1 MVNYIEDYIGKMA
14 EGKEEKPVVLQVLP
28 ELEHGGVE
36 WGTIQVAEALKQRGY
51 TNFVASKGG
60 RLVHELDKLGVEH
73 FTLSLKTKNPI
84 KMYLNSLKLEKIIKQ
99 NGINIVHARSR
110 APAWSAYWAAK
121 RAGVKYMTTFHGT
134 YGLGPRGIKKFY
146 NRVMTYGRL
155 IIAIS
160 NHIKKHMIDN
170 YQVDPAKIRLIP
182 RCVDVDKFSPHAVTQ
197 ERIVRAISDNN
208 LPEDL
213 PIIALVGRITRWK
226 GQHLLVEAMSLIKHK
241 EAYAIIVGSDQGRV
255 NYTEELKKNAKKL
268 GVDSRIQFIG
278 ESFDIPALLMVS
290 DIVLSTAIEPEA
302 FGRAAIEGQA
312 MGKIVLASNI
322 GGSLENLID
331 GVSGKLFQ
339 SNDAKSLAE
348 AIDWALDLP
357 LAERKAISAAA
368 IKNVHDNFTK
378 QIMCNK
384 TIDVYNELLKID

>member
-1 MVNYIEDYIGKMA
+1 MI
-14 EGKEEKPVVLQVLP
+14 EGKDKKLIVLQILP

-36 WGTIQVAEALKQRGY
+36 WGTIQIAEALKQHGY
-51 TNFVASKGG
+51 DNFVASSGG
-60 RLVHELDKLGVEH
+60 RLVYELNRLGIKH
-73 FTLSLKTKNPI
+73 LTLPLKTKNPI
-84 KMYLNSLKLEKIIKQ
+84 KMYLNSLKLEKFIQ
-99 NGINIVHARSR
+99 DNGINIVHARSR

-121 RAGVKYMTTFHGT
+121 RAGVKFMTTFHGT

-146 NRVMTYGRL
+146 NKVMTFGEL
-155 IIAIS
+155 VIAIS
-160 NHIKKHMIDN
+160 EHIKKHMLNN
-170 YQVDPAKIRLIP
+170 YQVDASKIRLIP
-182 RCVDVDKFSPHAVTQ
+182 RCVDVDKFSQRAVTQ
-197 ERIVRAISDNN
+197 ERIIRTISENN
-208 LPEDL
+208 LPEDR

-255 NYTEELKKNAKKL
+255 KYTNELKNLAKKL
-268 GVDSRIQFIG
+268 KVDDKIQFIG

-322 GGSLENLID
+322 GGSLENIID

-339 SNDAKSLAE
+339 SGNAQSLAE

-357 LAERKAISAAA
+357 LTERKAMSAAA

-384 TIDVYNELLKID
+384 TIDVYKELLDIN

>member
-1 MVNYIEDYIGKMA
+1 MI

-51 TNFVASKGG
+51 NSFVASKGG
-60 RLVHELDKLGVEH
+60 RLVYELNKLGIKH
-73 FTLSLKTKNPI
+73 LTLPLKTKNPI
-84 KMYLNSLKLEKIIKQ
+84 KMYLNSLRLEKFIRD

-121 RAGVKYMTTFHGT
+121 RANVRYMTTFHGT
-134 YGLGPRGIKKFY
+134 YGLGPRKIKKIY
-146 NRVMTYGRL
+146 NKVMTFGKL
-155 IIAIS
+155 VIAIS
-160 NHIKKHMIDN
+160 EHIKKHMIDN
-170 YQVDPAKIRLIP
+170 YQVDPSKIRLIP
-182 RCVDVDKFSPHAVTQ
+182 RCVDIEKFSPRAVTQ
-197 ERIVRAISDNN
+197 ERIIRTISDNN
-208 LPEDL
+208 LPEDR

-255 NYTEELKKNAKKL
+255 KYTNELKELSKKL
-268 GVDSRIQFIG
+268 KVDDRIQFIG

-290 DIVLSTAIEPEA
+290 DIILSTAIEPEA

-322 GGSLENLID
+322 GGSLENVVD
-331 GVSGKLFQ
+331 GVSGKLFK
-339 SNDAKSLAE
+339 SGDAKSLAD

-357 LAERKAISAAA
+357 LAERKAMSAAA
-368 IKNVHDNFTK
+368 IRNVTDNFTK

-384 TIDVYNELLKID
+384 TIDVYKELLEIN

>member
-1 MVNYIEDYIGKMA
+1 M
-14 EGKEEKPVVLQVLP
+14 
-28 ELEHGGVE
+28 
-36 WGTIQVAEALKQRGY
+36 
-51 TNFVASKGG
+51 
-60 RLVHELDKLGVEH
+60 
-73 FTLSLKTKNPI
+73 
-84 KMYLNSLKLEKIIKQ
+84 
-99 NGINIVHARSR
+99 
-110 APAWSAYWAAK
+110 
-121 RAGVKYMTTFHGT
+121 
-134 YGLGPRGIKKFY
+134 
-146 NRVMTYGRL
+146 
-155 IIAIS
+155 
-160 NHIKKHMIDN
+160 
-170 YQVDPAKIRLIP
+170 
-182 RCVDVDKFSPHAVTQ
+182 
-197 ERIVRAISDNN
+197 
-208 LPEDL
+208 

-241 EAYAIIVGSDQGRV
+241 DAYAIIVGSDQGRV
-255 NYTEELKKNAKKL
+255 KYTEELKKTAKKL
-268 GVDSRIQFIG
+268 GVDNRIQFIG

-339 SNDAKSLAE
+339 SGDAKSLAE

-384 TIDVYNELLKID
+384 TIDVYKELLQID

>member
-1 MVNYIEDYIGKMA
+1 MTNS
-14 EGKEEKPVVLQVLP
+14 KEKKPIVLQVLP

-36 WGTIQVAEALKQRGY
+36 WGTIQVAEALQNHGY
-51 TNFVASKGG
+51 TNFVASAGG
-60 RLVHELDKLGVEH
+60 RLEYELEKLKVKH
-73 FTLSLKTKNPI
+73 FKLPLKTKNPI
-84 KMYLNSLKLEKIIKQ
+84 KMYLNSLKLEKFIKE
-99 NGINIVHARSR
+99 NGVNIVHARSR

-134 YGLGPRGIKKFY
+134 YGLGPKGIKKFY
-146 NRVMTYGRL
+146 NRVMTFGRL

-160 NHIKKHMIDN
+160 SHIKEHMIKN

-182 RCVDVDKFSPHAVTQ
+182 RCVDIEKFAPQAVTQ
-197 ERIVRAISDNN
+197 ERIIRAIAENQV
-208 LPEDL
+208 PEDR
-213 PIIALVGRITRWK
+213 PIISLIGRITRWK
-226 GQHLLVEAMSLIKHK
+226 GQHLLVQAMSMIKNKDAFALI
-241 EAYAIIVGSDQGRV
+241 IGSDQGRV
-255 NYTEELKKNAKKL
+255 KYTEELKETAAKL
-268 GVDSRIQFIG
+268 GVSDRIKFIG

-339 SNDAKSLAE
+339 SGDAKSLAE
-348 AIDWALDLP
+348 AIDWALEMP
-357 LAERKAISAAA
+357 LAQRKAMSAAA

-378 QIMCNK
+378 QIMCDK
-384 TIDVYNELLKID
+384 TIDVYKELLKID